1 MSACPPHILSRFPVF
16 AQCFERSLDDRSRAF
31 GQRAI
36 RAVKPLAS
44 SVGAAAFLL
53 VFSDFTLTTLRRP
66 GKPVRV
72 NVKEPIENQ
81 ANRHFQ
87 T

>member
-1 MSACPPHILSRFPVF
+1 M
-16 AQCFERSLDDRSRAF
+16 
-31 GQRAI
+31 
-36 RAVKPLAS
+36 KPLAS

-53 VFSDFTLTTLRRP
+53 VFSDFVPTTLRRP
-66 GKPVRV
+66 GKPARV
-72 NVKEPIENQ
+72 YVKEPIEDQ

>member
-1 MSACPPHILSRFPVF
+1 M
-16 AQCFERSLDDRSRAF
+16 
-31 GQRAI
+31 QRVI

-44 SVGAAAFLL
+44 SAGAAAFLL
-53 VFSDFTLTTLRRP
+53 VFSDFIPTTSRRH
-66 GKPVRV
+66 GKPARV
-72 NVKEPIENQ
+72 YVKEPIEDQ

>member
-1 MSACPPHILSRFPVF
+1 M
-16 AQCFERSLDDRSRAF
+16 
-31 GQRAI
+31 
-36 RAVKPLAS
+36 KPLAS

-53 VFSDFTLTTLRRP
+53 VFSDFVPTTLRRP

-72 NVKEPIENQ
+72 HVKEPIEDQ